1 MLLAQN
7 TGDVMKLKPLFWLT
21 VVTLPALV
29 TLLWLGTWQL
39 QRLEWKNNLIS
50 SFEARS
56 AAPAIELPAASDV
69 TAEMEF
75 RRLALTGEFDH
86 ANEVFLTGRTYE
98 GNAGFHVV
106 TPFTLTDGRIVLV
119 NRGWVS
125 ESYREPEKRTFSLVE
140 GEITITA
147 ILRMPGQKGY
157 FVPENDPEG
166 GFWFTLIPAQ
176 INKHLG
182 LNVMAQDSFYADALR
197 TSDVVT
203 LPIAAKT
210 ELNLRNSH
218 LSYAFTW
225 YGIALALIGVYL
237 AFHHQA
243 GRLTFG
249 AAKQEE
255 DNS

>member
-1 MLLAQN
+1 MTFRPFL
-7 TGDVMKLKPLFWLT
+7 WLT
-21 VVTLPALV
+21 VVALPALV

-39 QRLEWKNNLIS
+39 QRLEWKNDLII

-56 AAPAIELPAASDV
+56 SAAPITLPLAASV
-69 TAEMEF
+69 TDEMEF
-75 RRLALTGEFDH
+75 RRLQLVGEFDH
-86 ANEVFLTGRTYE
+86 ENEVFLTGRTYE
-98 GNAGFHVV
+98 GNAGFHIV
-106 TPFTLTDGRIVLV
+106 TPFLLTDGRTILI

-125 ESYREPEKRTFSLVE
+125 ESYRDPAKRPFSLVA
-140 GEITITA
+140 GQQTISA
-147 ILRMPGQKGY
+147 ILRFPGQKGY
-157 FVPENDPEG
+157 FVPENDPKA
-166 GFWFTLIPAQ
+166 GFWFTIIPAE
-176 INKHLG
+176 ITAHLG
-182 LNVMAQDSFYADALR
+182 LATAETTIYADALR

-225 YGIALALIGVYL
+225 YGIAMALIGVYA

-249 AAKQEE
+249 AAKK
-255 DNS
+255 DDS

>member
-1 MLLAQN
+1 
-7 TGDVMKLKPLFWLT
+7 MKLRPLFWLT

-56 AAPAIELPAASDV
+56 MAAAIDLPVSGDV
-69 TAEMEF
+69 TPEMEF
-75 RRLALTGEFDH
+75 RRLSLTGTFDH
-86 ANEVFLTGRTYE
+86 SKEVFLTGRTYE

-106 TPFTLTDGRIVLV
+106 TPFTLTDGRIVLI

-140 GEITITA
+140 GETTVAA
-147 ILRMPGQKGY
+147 ILRLPGQKGY

-166 GFWFTLIPAQ
+166 GFWFTLVPQQ
-176 INKHLG
+176 INAHLG
-182 LNVMAQDSFYADALR
+182 LAAPAQDAFYADALR

-249 AAKQEE
+249 KATKKE
-255 DNS
+255 DES

>member
-86 ANEVFLTGRTYE
+86 AN
-98 GNAGFHVV
+98 
-106 TPFTLTDGRIVLV
+106 
-119 NRGWVS
+119 
-125 ESYREPEKRTFSLVE
+125 
-140 GEITITA
+140 
-147 ILRMPGQKGY
+147 
-157 FVPENDPEG
+157 
-166 GFWFTLIPAQ
+166 
-176 INKHLG
+176 
-182 LNVMAQDSFYADALR
+182 
-197 TSDVVT
+197 
-203 LPIAAKT
+203 
-210 ELNLRNSH
+210 
-218 LSYAFTW
+218 
-225 YGIALALIGVYL
+225 
-237 AFHHQA
+237 
-243 GRLTFG
+243 
-249 AAKQEE
+249 
-255 DNS
+255 

>member
-1 MLLAQN
+1 M
-7 TGDVMKLKPLFWLT
+7 TFRPLFWLT
-21 VVTLPALV
+21 VVALPAFV

-56 AAPAIELPAASDV
+56 AATPIDLPLVDDI

-75 RRLALTGEFDH
+75 RRLQLVGVFDH
-86 ANEVFLTGRTYE
+86 DNEVFLTGRTYE
-98 GNAGFHVV
+98 GNAGFHIV
-106 TPFTLTDGRIVLV
+106 TPFALTNGRVILV

-125 ESYREPEKRTFSLVE
+125 ESYRDPAKRPFSLVA
-140 GEITITA
+140 GETKLDA
-147 ILRMPGQKGY
+147 ILRFPGQKGY
-157 FVPENDPEG
+157 FVPENDPDG

-176 INKHLG
+176 IVAHLG
-182 LNVMAQDSFYADALR
+182 LAGAETSIYADALR

-225 YGIALALIGVYL
+225 YGIALALLGVYG

-243 GRLTFG
+243 GRLHFG
-249 AAKQEE
+249 TSNKDE
-255 DNS
+255 S